1 MPRHAPRPA
10 AKHPPSSRERPDV
23 AAARKVL
30 AEMWPGPARE
40 SSVALLKAL
49 HVLTRDGG
57 LNLDTRRKLKQVLHL
72 VQLLRPSIDALL
84 APMNG
89 EGASDPV
96 IADLGTGKSY
106 LGFILYDLVVGPAG
120 RGSIVG
126 VDVRAELVER
136 SQALARDGGFERMS
150 FVTGGIADTVLP
162 GGRADMVTAL
172 HACDTA
178 TDDAI
183 RFALRHEAKVV
194 ALIPCCQAEV
204 ASLLEHAKPGPID
217 QLWRHPMHRREFG
230 AHATNVL
237 RGLVLEAR
245 GYKVRVTEFTGLEH
259 TLKNELILATR
270 HQQSNPLARRK
281 LDQLIEQ
288 LGVRPGLLDVMD

>member
-1 MPRHAPRPA
+1 MSKQPFRKTPPA
-10 AKHPPSSRERPDV
+10 SRERPDV

-84 APMNG
+84 APVNG
-89 EGASDPV
+89 EGGSDPV

-126 VDVRAELVER
+126 VDVRTELVER

-150 FVTGGIADTVLP
+150 FVAGGIADTMLP

-183 RFALRHEAKVV
+183 RFALRHEAKVI

-237 RGLVLEAR
+237 RGLVLEAK

-270 HQQSNPLARRK
+270 HQQGNPLARRK
-281 LDQLIEQ
+281 LDQLVEQ
-288 LGVRPGLLDVMD
+288 LGVRPGLLDVMDAAA

>member
-1 MPRHAPRPA
+1 MSKQHSHKRP
-10 AKHPPSSRERPDV
+10 PSSSRERPDV
-23 AAARKVL
+23 LAARKVL

-84 APMNG
+84 APVNG
-89 EGASDPV
+89 EGANDPV

-106 LGFILYDLVVGPAG
+106 LGFILYDLVIGPAG

-150 FVTGGIADTVLP
+150 FVAGGIADTVLP

-183 RFALRHEAKVV
+183 RFALRHEAKVI

-270 HQQSNPLARRK
+270 HQQGNPLARRK
-281 LDQLIEQ
+281 LDQLVEQ
-288 LGVRPGLLDVMD
+288 LGVRPGLLDVMAP